1 VNKPKNIVLISPFFS
16 PEPISTG
23 KFNTDM
29 VIKLQDEGH
38 NVTVLCSHPIYPG
51 WIPQESFE
59 NLKGV
64 NIIRGGK
71 RIKYSKNASIR
82 RIILEIWYT
91 LFIIKNIN
99 KYQKN
104 SDTILPVFPPSLAFY
119 CVSFFLKKDIKKIG
133 IVHDL
138 QIIYSS
144 QKKGL
149 LNSLL
154 SNLIKSV
161 EKRSFNKCDKLIFLS
176 KEMQDTACYLY
187 KIDKTK
193 SVVQFPFTSI
203 KGAEINNNL
212 IDILPEK
219 QHNIVYSGALGEKQN
234 PEEVYQVFDFISK
247 NLSNSCFYFFSQGA
261 IFDSLK
267 ERNRNKKIQFYPLV
281 NKNDIQELYTR
292 SSVQIVPQLPNTSK
306 GSLPSKLPNI
316 LASGTKVLVITDKNS
331 ELEKLFNENN
341 LQKVI
346 TTWDKYIILSSIE
359 KLLEEQIDIN
369 KQKEISQKLF
379 NINNL
384 IDKIVS

>member
-1 VNKPKNIVLISPFFS
+1 MNKPKNIVLISPFFS